1 MVFIESF
8 SNARFKWLKGLA
20 KSRNRRKEGLFLME
34 GRVELELALRL
45 GHAPKLIA
53 FTSSYITEVE
63 FRSFGFDPNEVELLE
78 LSKALFDTLAY
89 QQVPGNFIAVF
100 PTFEPV
106 LEQEGGLMAV
116 LEGVEKPGNLGA
128 ILRTC
133 DALGIKQV
141 IVAESEIDLFNPNV
155 IRNSRG
161 AIFTV
166 KCAFYSNEQAKD
178 FLRASDRQI
187 VAAALTESAVDY
199 SSMEK
204 HAAIAL
210 VMGAESKGLTDF
222 WLQESDR
229 RVVIPMLGAVDSLNL
244 SVSFAILASHILNRN

>member
-45 GHAPKLIA
+45 GHTPRLIA
-53 FTSSYITEVE
+53 FTSSYITQIE
-63 FRSFGFDPNEVELLE
+63 FRSFGFDPNEVEWIA

-100 PTFEPV
+100 PTFEPA

-141 IVAESEIDLFNPNV
+141 IVTNSEIDLFNPNV

-166 KCAFYSNEQAKD
+166 KCAFFSNEQAKD
-178 FLRASDRQI
+178 FLRSSKRSI
-187 VAAALTESAVDY
+187 VAAALTEDAVKYTSLDQTDA
-199 SSMEK
+199 M
-204 HAAIAL
+204 AL

-222 WLQESDR
+222 WMLIADQK
-229 RVVIPMLGAVDSLNL
+229 VVIPMLGAVDSLNL
-244 SVSFAILASHILNRN
+244 SVSFAILASHMLSRN